1 MNRCETSDSNNT
13 KQKQKM
19 EIKSIT
25 KQSIEAL
32 GDFLEYKEIKR
43 VFSSLFSTNEK
54 GFKEL
59 GAMLA
64 TIISLTTVIYWM
76 IKTAYF
82 ALLTG
87 KAYYYGFN
95 WSDVYINSNF
105 VHEIAL
111 SSFLI
116 LLLGILTILFLNIW
130 IPKLNIIYKIFCTI
144 LLWGIEIAVSLLIIS
159 WDLYGFRINNFF
171 EEIRGYT
178 NQERIL
184 LGIVLIFFVVELNY
198 YGIVISIITYR
209 KQKRDNEIAIHN
221 EKISNNGNI
230 KHKIL
235 ILIIISIVFITLIW
249 LWGYFNE
256 MTRTNYKIIE
266 GSNSSNT
273 VLNEQNVTGSKIECL
288 GYVVILENENS
299 YLCNKILCNKET
311 KEWEIHTN
319 SQIFIKKD
327 SIEVLKIYNIH
338 MNKCMWE
345 NEDLE

>member
-105 VHEIAL
+105 DTYN
-111 SSFLI
+111 S
-116 LLLGILTILFLNIW
+116 LTPNW
-130 IPKLNIIYKIFCTI
+130 YYK
-144 LLWGIEIAVSLLIIS
+144 
-159 WDLYGFRINNFF
+159 
-171 EEIRGYT
+171 
-178 NQERIL
+178 
-184 LGIVLIFFVVELNY
+184 VL
-198 YGIVISIITYR
+198 R
-209 KQKRDNEIAIHN
+209 
-221 EKISNNGNI
+221 
-230 KHKIL
+230 
-235 ILIIISIVFITLIW
+235 
-249 LWGYFNE
+249 
-256 MTRTNYKIIE
+256 
-266 GSNSSNT
+266 
-273 VLNEQNVTGSKIECL
+273 
-288 GYVVILENENS
+288 
-299 YLCNKILCNKET
+299 
-311 KEWEIHTN
+311 
-319 SQIFIKKD
+319 
-327 SIEVLKIYNIH
+327 
-338 MNKCMWE
+338 
-345 NEDLE
+345 